1 MLNNND
7 VLLFRE
13 GFTAGFPLVG
23 STLTLVYYIA
33 FDRSAAI
40 VVWRFPGQEDGLCT
54 LISPFEVLRRI
65 RDSCRRKRKIRKIRE
80 IIKYLSQTS
89 REF

>member
-54 LISPFEVLRRI
+54 LISPLEVLRRI
-65 RDSCRRKRKIRKIRE
+65 RDSCRRKGKIRE